1 MGPPFL
7 GVNDLSRDVAWF
19 VAHTRPRCEKKLQ
32 QWCQRESLTSCLPT
46 YTSVRKY
53 ASKEARFTKPLF
65 PGYLFLSLS
74 RRHIRT
80 IRHSNYI
87 ANLLEP
93 PDQTEFATQLDEI
106 MKATALAEELH
117 VAPSIGIGT
126 RVLIKRGPLAGMDAW
141 VEDRSGVE
149 TVILRLDFIGQG
161 AIVNVAV
168 QDLELV

>member
-1 MGPPFL
+1 
-7 GVNDLSRDVAWF
+7 
-19 VAHTRPRCEKKLQ
+19 
-32 QWCQRESLTSCLPT
+32 
-46 YTSVRKY
+46 
-53 ASKEARFTKPLF
+53 
-65 PGYLFLSLS
+65 
-74 RRHIRT
+74 
-80 IRHSNYI
+80 
-87 ANLLEP
+87 
-93 PDQTEFATQLDEI
+93 